1 MLNTSD
7 VSNGTKKR
15 RFSEP
20 HLLKNDKSEVKMSVF
35 AVRPIT
41 ILLSVP
47 FSVEQSFL
55 YENVSDFE
63 LFWSLFDFMHLG
75 VFARR

>member
-1 MLNTSD
+1 MFTTSD

-15 RFSEP
+15 RFSKP
-20 HLLKNDKSEVKMSVF
+20 HLLKNDKKEVKMSVF

-41 ILLSVP
+41 ILRSVP
-47 FSVEQSFL
+47 FSIEQSFV

-63 LFWSLFDFMHLG
+63 
-75 VFARR
+75 